1 MQYVRCVLLCSNET
15 NCVAVHIC
23 DVLFWFLH
31 LKGESGIGKT
41 QLVKDLAKAIA
52 TYCISFN
59 CAQDLD
65 YIVIGKFFKGFTCG
79 AW

>member
-1 MQYVRCVLLCSNET
+1 MFNET
-15 NCVAVHIC
+15 NCVPCVRFSVG
-23 DVLFWFLH
+23 DSSH
-31 LKGESGIGKT
+31 LKGEAGIGKT

-59 CAQDLD
+59 CASDLD
-65 YIVIGKFFKGFTCG
+65 YIVVGKFFKGFTCG

>member
-1 MQYVRCVLLCSNET
+1 MYF
-15 NCVAVHIC
+15 A
-23 DVLFWFLH
+23 F
-31 LKGESGIGKT
+31 LKGEAGIGKT

-59 CAQDLD
+59 CANDLD

>member
-1 MQYVRCVLLCSNET
+1 MNLIAMFACVCVCS
-15 NCVAVHIC
+15 
-23 DVLFWFLH
+23 FGFS
-31 LKGESGIGKT
+31 LKGDAGIGKT
-41 QLVKDLAKAIA
+41 QLAKDLAKAIA

-59 CAQDLD
+59 CASDLD